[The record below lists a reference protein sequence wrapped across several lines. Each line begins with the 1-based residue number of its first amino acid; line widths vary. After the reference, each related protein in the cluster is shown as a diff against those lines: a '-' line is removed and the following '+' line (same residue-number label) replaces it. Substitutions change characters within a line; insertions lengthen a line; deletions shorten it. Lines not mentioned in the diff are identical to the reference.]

1 MSWMRRFRSIFSAE
15 ILDEPEKVVKE
26 ERQVIERNA
35 KEVLLLGIA
44 KWILADLQSEQVRIM
59 ETEGV

>member
-1 MSWMRRFRSIFSAE
+1 MRRFRSIFSAE
-15 ILDEPEKVVKE
+15 ILDEPGKVVKE
-26 ERQVIERNA
+26 ERQGIERNA

-44 KWILADLQSEQVRIM
+44 KWILTDLQSERVRIM

>member
-1 MSWMRRFRSIFSAE
+1 MRRFRSLFSAE
-15 ILDEPEKVVKE
+15 ILDELGKVVKE
-26 ERQVIERNA
+26 ERQGIERNA

-44 KWILADLQSEQVRIM
+44 KWILTDLQSEQVRIM

>member
-1 MSWMRRFRSIFSAE
+1 MRRFRSFLPTE
-15 ILDEPEKVVKE
+15 ILDKPRKVVKE

-44 KWILADLQSEQVRIM
+44 ELILTDLQSEQVRIM
-59 ETEGV
+59 ETEGI

>member
-1 MSWMRRFRSIFSAE
+1 MRRFRSIFSAE
-15 ILDEPEKVVKE
+15 TLDEPGKVVKE
-26 ERQVIERNA
+26 ERQAIERNA
-35 KEVLLLGIA
+35 KKVLLLGIA